1 MAYLGSS
8 TGRAAGSTDHDTVRG
23 ARTGARGAGSARGAR
38 TDSGMREATA
48 GAPRGTP
55 RVTGRPYADER
66 DWARLATL
74 GGGIAVGVLLGAGVA
89 LLFAPAS
96 GEDTREFLLDRAR
109 DAGGRVRDRFD
120 DLRGDLRFAA
130 RRGRRGIHRGLARG
144 RWGLEDAYDRA
155 SRHRR

>member
-8 TGRAAGSTDHDTVRG
+8 TGRTAGSTDNDT
-23 ARTGARGAGSARGAR
+23 ARRTRSAGTRAAGSARGTRSDPSHGEGRAV
-38 TDSGMREATA
+38 
-48 GAPRGTP
+48 P
-55 RVTGRPYADER
+55 RVTGRPWAEGR

-96 GEDTREFLLDRAR
+96 GEDTRELLLEQARA
-109 DAGGRVRDRFD
+109 AGGRVRDRFD
-120 DLRGDLRFAA
+120 DLRDDVRWAT
-130 RRGRRGIHRGLARG
+130 RRGRRGVRRGLARG

-155 SRHRR
+155 SRRFR